1 MLDIYQSI
9 VGVWDIAA
17 NKRSSDPPPSHD
29 AYIAEDQIIN
39 KFSLLRT
46 SPLKRR
52 GNDRV

>member
-39 KFSLLRT
+39 KVSKYE
-46 SPLKRR
+46 PYQMLK
-52 GNDRV
+52 NT